1 MRSFDSPPM
10 RGSPRTPTLHGAGG
24 FTLLEVLVVVVIIG
38 VVAGFAVLAIGNRS
52 LEDRLDLEARR
63 LEQLMRF
70 AADEAVLQGAQLG
83 FARTGQGYAFF
94 SLREEK
100 TEQGLVR
107 IWAPMDDSTPLRAR
121 ALDPAFQLELRVDGR
136 AVGPLQPPEPGTE
149 LKPQVLL
156 LSSGE
161 SSEFELALQARNHP
175 VRYVLTG
182 DAAGAF
188 ELTRRDGD
196 S

>member
-1 MRSFDSPPM
+1 MPRELRS
-10 RGSPRTPTLHGAGG
+10 RIRG

-38 VVAGFAVLAIGNRS
+38 ILASFAVLAIGNRS

-63 LEQLMRF
+63 LEQLLQF

-83 FARTGQGYAFF
+83 FARTGEGYSFF
-94 SLREEK
+94 SLREEQ
-100 TEQGLVR
+100 TEQGPVR
-107 IWAPMDDSTPLRAR
+107 RWTPMDAGTPLRSR
-121 ALDPAFQLELRVDGR
+121 PLDPAFQLELRVDGR

-161 SSEFELALQARNHP
+161 TSEFELSLRIRNHP
-175 VRYVLTG
+175 VHYVLKG
-182 DAAGAF
+182 DAAGTF
-188 ELTRRDGD
+188 ELSRAETR